1 VASLPVFAIVICSV
15 LAVIGALGTWRAARL
30 WRDPRLASAAELSTR
45 VLPVSQRTRAGVV
58 AGSVPLNVGLML
70 IGIGLVIFEL
80 SHPVPKHANAGALT
94 GVVVAGIGFLAL
106 VCHFSIVRFRQPA
119 FLIPPHLRGARPG
132 RRG

>member
-1 VASLPVFAIVICSV
+1 VPVFAIVVCSV

-30 WRDPRLASAAELSTR
+30 WRDPRLASETELTRR
-45 VLPVSQRTRAGVV
+45 VLPFSQGTRRGMV

-80 SHPVPKHANAGALT
+80 SHPVPKQANAAALT
-94 GVVVAGIGFLAL
+94 GVVVAAIGFLAL
-106 VCHFSIVRFRQPA
+106 ICHFSIIRFNQPA
-119 FLIPPHLRGARPG
+119 FLIPPYLRGARPG